1 MVAPGYEH
9 DESASGPA
17 LGCSCPPTG
26 FECKHVLCRH
36 WFRLQTSTDRIVP
49 VAPAGVNPHL
59 AAIGGPDEYGVMGAG
74 SDKTRPPAWF
84 SETCPPPPY
93 ELLDRPREEEGAP
106 PDLGVIL
113 CDGPN
118 QGQGS
123 GYRASI
129 GGVGRGARAGHG

>member
-1 MVAPGYEH
+1 
-9 DESASGPA
+9 
-17 LGCSCPPTG
+17 
-26 FECKHVLCRH
+26 
-36 WFRLQTSTDRIVP
+36 
-49 VAPAGVNPHL
+49 
-59 AAIGGPDEYGVMGAG
+59 MGAG